1 MENVV
6 VFKQKVCF
14 GQKYMLEKLFPAILC
29 VVTCLCTGCAVNPL
43 TGSDEFM
50 LLPVEQDVEIGKA
63 YAPQVEKHLGGR
75 IDNDTLQEYIE
86 VVGDKI
92 ARICHRA
99 DIEYHFTALDHKSV
113 NAFALPGGYIFI
125 TRGMLEKLQTEAQ
138 LASILAHEV
147 VHVVARDTANVISKE
162 IGMTLLFAAAVIPT
176 SPSAGAVM
184 AAQVTRQI
192 LGLRYSR
199 KAEREADFGGLT
211 YMVRAGYDP
220 SGMVELMQT
229 LESIGNDRP
238 PEFFS
243 SHPSPENRITY
254 IQRRIEQRY
263 GDASGLRVGREEY
276 ERAVLSHLRALTKT
290 RSRLGAG
297 KARRQK

>member
-1 MENVV
+1 
-6 VFKQKVCF
+6 
-14 GQKYMLEKLFPAILC
+14 MLEKLFPAILC

-43 TGSDEFM
+43 TGADEFM

-63 YAPQVEKHLGGR
+63 YAPEVEKHLGGR
-75 IDNDTLQEYIE
+75 IENDVLQEYIE

-92 ARICHRA
+92 VRICHRA

-125 TRGMLEKLQTEAQ
+125 TRGMLDKLQTEAQ
-138 LASILAHEV
+138 LASILAHEI

-162 IGMTLLFAAAVIPT
+162 IGMTLLLLAVVIPT
-176 SPSAGAVM
+176 NPSADAVM

-199 KAEREADFGGLT
+199 KDEREADLGGLT

-229 LESIGNDRP
+229 LENLDDDGP

-243 SHPSPENRITY
+243 THPSPENRITY
-254 IQRRIEQRY
+254 IERRIEQRY

-276 ERAVLSHLRALTKT
+276 ERAVLSQLGSGKEA
-290 RSRLGAG
+290 SAGAG
-297 KARRQK
+297 EEAKEELRENEPDLPGSHMFD